1 MIPLEDTQ
9 LANEIGSIDSKF
21 RYIIVAAKRSRQLQ
35 GGARPLISS
44 SSGKLT
50 KIAQEETSLGL
61 IKFEII
67 TNVDEWK
74 DKDDE
79 SVAEFTN

>member
-1 MIPLEDTQ
+1 M
-9 LANEIGSIDSKF
+9 ANEIGSIDSKF